1 MKVLSRYLLKEF
13 LKFFA
18 LCESVFVFLY
28 LVIDFTEKVNNAI
41 EAKAS
46 KISMLLHFLYETP
59 FIVSNMIPPATLIA
73 AVMLF
78 STMKKRNEI
87 TALKANGLN
96 LFSVSRTVLGASL
109 LTGALVFLLSE
120 TVVPYTTSKSN
131 RIWNVEVE
139 KQDPNLFYGKY
150 QIWYKGRNS
159 IYWIRHYDSKKKL
172 MEGLSFFFFDKN
184 FRLVKKIDGRTGKW
198 ENGFW
203 RIEDGIIQEPQ
214 EGGDYTL
221 KRFVTLDLRLP
232 ESPETFM
239 AGTRKPEEMNYWQ
252 LKRYAERVKDE
263 GYDNSIYLVD
273 MNVKVA
279 FPLIS
284 VVLVL
289 IGIPISLRLRWGG
302 APLAV
307 SMGIAVCFL
316 YLIVL
321 GFSRSLG
328 LSGTLPPLLAGWLA
342 NIVFFLIGTYLM
354 INLEK

>member
-1 MKVLSRYLLKEF
+1 MKVLSRYLLREF
-13 LKFFA
+13 FKLFA
-18 LCESVFVFLY
+18 LCEGIFVFLY
-28 LVIDFTEKVNNAI
+28 LVIDFMEKVNNAI
-41 EAKAS
+41 ESKAS
-46 KISMLLHFLYETP
+46 KGSMLLHFLYETP

-73 AVMLF
+73 VVMLF
-78 STMKKRNEI
+78 SNMKKRNEI

-96 LFSVSRTVLGASL
+96 LFSLSRILLGASL
-109 LTGALVFLLSE
+109 LTGALVFVLSE

-131 RIWNVEVE
+131 RIWNIEVE
-139 KQDPNLFYGKY
+139 KQDPTLFYGKD
-150 QIWYKGRNS
+150 QIWYKGTNS

-172 MEGLSFFFFDKN
+172 MEGLSFFFFDKD
-184 FRLVKKIDGRTGKW
+184 FRLVKRIDGRTGRW

-203 RIEDGIIQEPQ
+203 RIGNGIIQTLG
-214 EGGDYTL
+214 EGGDYGL
-221 KRFVTLDLRLP
+221 KRFRTLDLRLP
-232 ESPETFM
+232 EGPETFM

-289 IGIPISLRLRWGG
+289 IGIPISLRLSRGG
-302 APLAV
+302 MPLAV
-307 SMGIAVCFL
+307 CCGIAVCFL
-316 YLIVL
+316 YLVVM

-328 LSGTLPPLLAGWLA
+328 LSGTLPPLLAAWLA
-342 NIVFFLIGTYLM
+342 NIVFLLIGTYLM
-354 INLEK
+354 IGLEK

>member
-1 MKVLSRYLLKEF
+1 MKVLSRYLLREF
-13 LKFFA
+13 FKLFA
-18 LCESVFVFLY
+18 LCEGIFVFLY
-28 LVIDFTEKVNNAI
+28 LVIDFMEKVNNAI
-41 EAKAS
+41 ESKAS
-46 KISMLLHFLYETP
+46 KGSMLLHFLYETP

-73 AVMLF
+73 VVMLF
-78 STMKKRNEI
+78 SNMKKRNEI

-96 LFSVSRTVLGASL
+96 LFSLSRILLGASL
-109 LTGALVFLLSE
+109 LTGALVFVLSE

-131 RIWNVEVE
+131 RIWNIEVE
-139 KQDPNLFYGKY
+139 KQDPTLFYGKD
-150 QIWYKGRNS
+150 QIWYKGTNS

-172 MEGLSFFFFDKN
+172 MEGLSFFFFDKD
-184 FRLVKKIDGRTGKW
+184 FRLVKRIDGRTGRW

-203 RIEDGIIQEPQ
+203 RIGTGIIQTLG
-214 EGGDYTL
+214 EGGDYGL
-221 KRFVTLDLRLP
+221 KRFRTLDLRLP
-232 ESPETFM
+232 EGPETFM

-289 IGIPISLRLRWGG
+289 IGIPISLRLSRGG
-302 APLAV
+302 MPLAV
-307 SMGIAVCFL
+307 CCGIAVCFL
-316 YLIVL
+316 YLVVM

-328 LSGTLPPLLAGWLA
+328 LSGTLPPLLAAWLA
-342 NIVFFLIGTYLM
+342 NIVFLLIGTYLM
-354 INLEK
+354 IGLEK